1 MMGFGA
7 NGRLHSFESADGRN
21 SDDELERKEEKR
33 RKKGRRKKRLCVFS
47 LGQQV
52 MPIPLV

>member
-7 NGRLHSFESADGRN
+7 NGGLHSSESADGRN